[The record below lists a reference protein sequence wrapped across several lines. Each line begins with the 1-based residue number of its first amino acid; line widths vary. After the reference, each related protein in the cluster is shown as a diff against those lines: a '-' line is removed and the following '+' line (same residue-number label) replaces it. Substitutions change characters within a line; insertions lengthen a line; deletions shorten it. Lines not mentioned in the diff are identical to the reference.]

1 MTAVRCALVCV
12 AAVLL
17 AEIADAKNFRYG
29 AISWSTCRNE
39 KDKYMV
45 FYDPL
50 FPEVCKLCTSP
61 LCIGVTTNVAF
72 KLSGSAVSPF
82 LEKLAEDVAAF
93 RRNPDQVLSLLAL
106 LVQKCKY

>member
-1 MTAVRCALVCV
+1 
-12 AAVLL
+12 
-17 AEIADAKNFRYG
+17 
-29 AISWSTCRNE
+29 
-39 KDKYMV
+39 MV

-72 KLSGSAVSPF
+72 ELSKAGSAAVSPF

-93 RRNPDQVLSLLAL
+93 RRNPAQVLSLLAL
-106 LVQKCKY
+106 LVQKCKYRHLRSCRGCCGSSAISLWEIRKKQANCASGTA